1 MENSFVSSFKTCS
14 FENFWFKNFILN
26 ILNVPMLKLLVAYV
40 PKYHL
45 RIQTACNILL
55 QLRKGKQG
63 RVIGGVVEGEGI

>member
-1 MENSFVSSFKTCS
+1 
-14 FENFWFKNFILN
+14 
-26 ILNVPMLKLLVAYV
+26 MLKLLVAYV

-63 RVIGGVVEGEGI
+63 RVIGGVVEGECI